1 MPITYNFPFCSPL
14 SHLKVCQSCFLFPCV
29 SATSLP
35 FLSRMQKCPF
45 QRANKH
51 VFLFIRFP
59 PSWKKKNVLNYMF
72 AQTHKRGYKT
82 PPLWGMMEKLN
93 AVSGEKLFDF
103 LQFPKNLICDSDNP
117 RFRSYSVSLQWL
129 LSPLTSQQ
137 YKGNCSQGLD
147 WPKFDQTQHGS
158 KTTSQKKKQGKKKKK
173 PSHPCHIR
181 FVVHFV
187 RGADPFQGKTN
198 SLAFWHYQQHAP
210 KVTEL
215 PRICLWEVYPEEL
228 LRAQAVVDH
237 TSHIHHKVIK
247 LVPLGNSSL
256 VQLLQLNSDALSF
269 LYCRSRYAFD
279 CCLLP
284 VISTLL
290 LKHAEGK
297 SLLTH
302 NTSYLRRSVC
312 CGGLFVHPTMSSA
325 GIPGCGITYF

>member
-82 PPLWGMMEKLN
+82 PPLWGIMEKLN

-158 KTTSQKKKQGKKKKK
+158 KTTSQKKKQGKKKKTRPILVTFALLYTLSEVLILFRAK
-173 PSHPCHIR
+173 QTPWLSGIISNMLQKWQNYLEYVSER
-181 FVVHFV
+181 FIL
-187 RGADPFQGKTN
+187 R
-198 SLAFWHYQQHAP
+198 SYW
-210 KVTEL
+210 E
-215 PRICLWEVYPEEL
+215 PRLWW
-228 LRAQAVVDH
+228 
-237 TSHIHHKVIK
+237 I
-247 LVPLGNSSL
+247 
-256 VQLLQLNSDALSF
+256 
-269 LYCRSRYAFD
+269 
-279 CCLLP
+279 
-284 VISTLL
+284 
-290 LKHAEGK
+290 
-297 SLLTH
+297 TH
-302 NTSYLRRSVC
+302 RTY
-312 CGGLFVHPTMSSA
+312 
-325 GIPGCGITYF
+325 ITK